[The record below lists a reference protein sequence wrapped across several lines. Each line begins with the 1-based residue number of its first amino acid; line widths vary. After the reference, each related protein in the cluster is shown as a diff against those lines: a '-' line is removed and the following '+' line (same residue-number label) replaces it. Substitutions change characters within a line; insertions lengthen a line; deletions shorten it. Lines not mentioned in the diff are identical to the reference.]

1 MNTESDPLSVVFF
14 VFSSGL
20 KGVCCTS
27 YWWLSPVI
35 GYHYLIEQA
44 CFEDSKDSTG
54 QEQLRLQQWLA
65 EFVACVLLFV
75 FNTMCTRRI

>member
-1 MNTESDPLSVVFF
+1 MLYKLLV
-14 VFSSGL
+14 
-20 KGVCCTS
+20 
-27 YWWLSPVI
+27 VI
-35 GYHYLIEQA
+35 GSHYPIEQACFEDSKDSTGQA

-75 FNTMCTRRI
+75 FNTMCTRRV